1 MFLPETINRIE
12 NDVTL
17 ETLDRGRLFM
27 TRFPLVGLLDPRN
40 QKLRV
45 FINTPRVELRFLFR
59 QAKRKRRVHPVNQ
72 SAVVWFIDLEILLQ
86 LRRHGFVDHFVDE
99 FPRIFLARATSAK
112 LSVYPA
118 RFVPFG
124 SENK

>member
-1 MFLPETINRIE
+1 MFLPETIDRIE

-17 ETLDRGRLFM
+17 ETLDRGRLLM

-59 QAKRKRRVHPVNQ
+59 QPKGKRGVHPVTQ
-72 SAVVWFIDLEILLQ
+72 STVVRLIDLEILLQ
-86 LRRHGFVDHFVDE
+86 LRRHGFIESLLDWF
-99 FPRIFLARATSAK
+99 
-112 LSVYPA
+112 
-118 RFVPFG
+118 
-124 SENK
+124 